1 LIDKPRRARRG
12 QSFVGLLV
20 VLLILT
26 LLTAFGAPRVDLTR
40 FRSDSLARQAA
51 SVFSVAKRTSR
62 QQRHDV
68 LVRVDSA
75 GKRLCTVAD
84 INGNGVRD
92 PGEKET
98 WTDLDSSTELLD
110 PPSQLPTSPMPAGGR
125 RSLDV
130 SRVTAPVVR
139 GQVAFRRTGAHG
151 MAGGAC
157 IGTDRRRAAV
167 AVRRGALEPRS
178 DVRRPPPLG
187 GWVRC
192 GGIARDTR
200 RDESMIGL
208 ES

>member
-1 LIDKPRRARRG
+1 MIDKPRRARRG

-110 PPSQLPTSPMPAGGR
+110 PPSQLPTSPMPASGR

-139 GQVAFRRTGAHG
+139 GQVAFRRSGAANADFVLYLTSDAQVPTAWRAVHVSGPTGVVQLWRFDG
-151 MAGGAC
+151 
-157 IGTDRRRAAV
+157 
-167 AVRRGALEPRS
+167 VRWSRGR
-178 DVRRPPPLG
+178 
-187 GWVRC
+187 
-192 GGIARDTR
+192 T
-200 RDESMIGL
+200 
-208 ES
+208 